1 MKRVYLVLFMAIA
14 MISCSNNTAKT
25 QNESS
30 IQSEENK
37 ATNTNPFKALVLTE
51 RGGQHGSF
59 TDASFKWLDTFSK
72 ENSFEYTEI
81 NNTEK
86 INEEFLSQYQVII
99 QLDFPPYT
107 WTKEAEAAFIK
118 YIEEGKGGWVGFHHA
133 TLLGEFD
140 GYPMWQWFSGFM
152 GGIRFKNYIA
162 GKAAATVYVEDKEH
176 PVMKG
181 VHDSFLIPND
191 EWYTFDKS
199 PRPNV
204 HVLAHVDESSYQPES
219 DIKMGD
225 HPAIW
230 TNRKVKARNVYFLMG
245 HENTLYA
252 SEDFKKM
259 FTNAILWAANR

>member
-1 MKRVYLVLFMAIA
+1 MKKIHLLLILFILPLFLCEAQVKI
-14 MISCSNNTAKT
+14 KV
-25 QNESS
+25 
-30 IQSEENK
+30 
-37 ATNTNPFKALVLTE
+37 LVLTE

-59 TDASFKWLDTFSK
+59 TDEALKWLNSSAE
-72 ENSFEYTEI
+72 ENNCEFQEI
-81 NNTEK
+81 NNTKLITEK
-86 INEEFLSQYQVII
+86 FLSGYKAII
-99 QLDFPPYT
+99 QLDYPPYT
-107 WTKEAEAAFIK
+107 WTKEAETAFID
-118 YIEEGKGGWVGFHHA
+118 YIEKGKGGWVGFHHA

-152 GGIRFKNYIA
+152 GSIRFRNYIVPLA
-162 GKAAATVYVEDKEH
+162 SATVYTEDTEH

-204 HVLAHVDESSYQPES
+204 HVLAHVDESSYQPVS

-230 TNRKVKARNVYFLMG
+230 TNKNVKARNVYFLMG
-245 HENTLYA
+245 HSNSLFA

-259 FTNAILWAANR
+259 FANAISWTTGN

>member
-1 MKRVYLVLFMAIA
+1 MKKAYLVLLMAIV
-14 MISCSNNTAKT
+14 MISCGNNTAKT
-25 QNESS
+25 QSESS
-30 IQSEENK
+30 GQAEESK
-37 ATNTNPFKALVLTE
+37 TKNTNPFKALVLTE

-72 ENSFEYTEI
+72 ENIFEYTEL
-81 NNTEK
+81 NNTDK
-86 INEEFLSQYQVII
+86 INEEFLSQYQVVI

-107 WTKEAEAAFIK
+107 WTKDAETAFIK

-140 GYPMWQWFSGFM
+140 GYPMWQWFSDFM

-162 GKAAATVYVEDKEH
+162 EKATATVYVEDMEH

-181 VHDSFLIPND
+181 VHDSFLVPND

-204 HVLAHVDESSYQPES
+204 HVLARVDESSYQPES
-219 DIKMGD
+219 DVKMGD

-230 TNRKVKARNVYFLMG
+230 TNQKVKARNVYFLMG

-259 FTNAILWAANR
+259 FANAILWAANR